1 MQEVQYS
8 DGRIERE
15 FFMGR
20 RERDL
25 HDAMDARLK
34 EQQAEGATL
43 VKRTGSAAT
52 PAARADR
59 GASSRSA
66 ALTGRS
72 WSAYDGDPT
81 RGPHGQECGGAVP
94 LSYHR
99 RPPGHRP

>member
-43 VKRTGSAAT
+43 VKRTRIGRNASCPCGSG
-52 PAARADR
+52 RKFKKCCIDR
-59 GASSRSA
+59 SKLVG
-66 ALTGRS
+66 
-72 WSAYDGDPT
+72 
-81 RGPHGQECGGAVP
+81 V
-94 LSYHR
+94 R
-99 RPPGHRP
+99 R